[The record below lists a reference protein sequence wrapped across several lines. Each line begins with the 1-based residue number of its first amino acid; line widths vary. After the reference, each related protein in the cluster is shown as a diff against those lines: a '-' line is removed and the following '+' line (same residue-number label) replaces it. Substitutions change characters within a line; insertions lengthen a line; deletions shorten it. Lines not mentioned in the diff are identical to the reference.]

1 MGKGYSLFCKAFGSD
16 ENEFMKLL
24 YMPEAMIIYRFYFE
38 GTGLTDEWRNS
49 FKGLTDAQL
58 ATAKPIIKSND
69 LIRKTKWGNYIIFP
83 LNRMIRQGQVS
94 MELTFIQKL
103 SWKNFLIYLAGNLF
117 EFVSKSSKYYIR
129 W

>member
-1 MGKGYSLFCKAFGSD
+1 
-16 ENEFMKLL
+16 MKLL

-38 GTGLTDEWRNS
+38 GT
-49 FKGLTDAQL
+49 GLTDAQL

>member
-1 MGKGYSLFCKAFGSD
+1 
-16 ENEFMKLL
+16 MKLL

-83 LNRMIRQGQVS
+83 LKRMIRQG
-94 MELTFIQKL
+94 
-103 SWKNFLIYLAGNLF
+103 
-117 EFVSKSSKYYIR
+117 
-129 W
+129 